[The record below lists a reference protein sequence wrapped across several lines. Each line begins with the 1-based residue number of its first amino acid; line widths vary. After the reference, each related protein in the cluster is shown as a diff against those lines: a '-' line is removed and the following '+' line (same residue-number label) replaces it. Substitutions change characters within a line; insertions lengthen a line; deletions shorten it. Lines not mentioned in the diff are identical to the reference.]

1 MRAWRLGARLESGGD
16 RGLSLGGGVW
26 RNWGWSWGPALKLGA
41 CAGVGRGQ
49 WPAWWGGKSLRA
61 ISGETCVGW
70 GEDTKLQAGE
80 VWAGVLRPRERRA
93 RERRAEGLWLRLEN
107 CGDRRRMGTER
118 ARRPGGFWEHWGT
131 PGPLRAIV
139 LREDET
145 KQNEL
150 YGVCGRLKGSRRLN
164 GG

>member
-41 CAGVGRGQ
+41 RAGVGRGQ
-49 WPAWWGGKSLRA
+49 WPAWLGGGQEFESDQRRDMCGVGRGHEAASWRSLGRGLA
-61 ISGETCVGW
+61 AKREEGAGKESRGSLVETGELRGPEADGD
-70 GEDTKLQAGE
+70 GEG
-80 VWAGVLRPRERRA
+80 
-93 RERRAEGLWLRLEN
+93 
-107 CGDRRRMGTER
+107 
-118 ARRPGGFWEHWGT
+118 ARRPGGFREHWGT

-150 YGVCGRLKGSRRLN
+150 YGVCV
-164 GG
+164 